1 MLCWASQ
8 GARVVKN
15 PPAYVGDIRDA
26 SLTPGS
32 GRCPGER
39 NGNPLQYSCL
49 GNPMDRR
56 AWQATG
62 HRVTQSWTW
71 LKRLSVDIVLVP
83 AAWQGQSA
91 VCGRMSPLLWIS
103 SPCGSPQSTE
113 WGSLCYAVDSRLLS
127 IWTERRSRQ
136 SILKEISIFLK
147 EYQSWIFTGRTDAE
161 AEAPYFGHLMEQI
174 HWKRPWC
181 WESLKAKG
189 GGRGR
194 GWDG

>member
-32 GRCPGER
+32 GRCPGEG

-83 AAWQGQSA
+83 AAWPGQSA

-136 SILKEISIFLK
+136 SILKEINPEYTLEGLMLK
-147 EYQSWIFTGRTDAE
+147 LKLQD
-161 AEAPYFGHLMEQI
+161 FGHLM
-174 HWKRPWC
+174 WRA
-181 WESLKAKG
+181 S
-189 GGRGR
+189 
-194 GWDG
+194 